1 MVRMVLNMQINR
13 EINEKPIFDFINEY
27 SKKD

>member
-1 MVRMVLNMQINR
+1 MVLNMQINR
-13 EINEKPIFDFINEY
+13 GINEKPIFDFINEY